1 MSRVTGF
8 SFLVAF
14 SFGLACSM
22 PPPVT
27 PKPGDTCAQENVG
40 ACETPTRLLACQSQ
54 KWVVVSD
61 CKGAEGCRR
70 MGDTVDCDTRGNG
83 VGDRCSS
90 PGRVRCDPD
99 GGLRVLRCNPDS
111 GILVVEV
118 PCEVVGGTQTQCV
131 LFDGGLKCE

>member
-27 PKPGDTCAQENVG
+27 PKPGDACAQENVG

-70 MGDTVDCDTRGNG
+70 MGDTVDCDTRGNS
-83 VGDRCSS
+83 VGDRCSN

-99 GGLRVLRCNPDS
+99 GGVQILRCSPDTS
-111 GILVVEV
+111 ALVVEFSC
-118 PCEVVGGTQTQCV
+118 PANPTQTRCV
-131 LFDGGLKCE
+131 IGDAGLTCE